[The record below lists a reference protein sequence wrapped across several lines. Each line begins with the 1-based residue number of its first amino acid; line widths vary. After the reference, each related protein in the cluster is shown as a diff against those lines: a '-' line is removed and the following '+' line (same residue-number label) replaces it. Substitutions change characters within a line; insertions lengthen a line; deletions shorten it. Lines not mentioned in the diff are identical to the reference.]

1 MFDNLTDRLSDV
13 FRKLGGRAQLTE
25 ANIQDALRE
34 VRLALLEADVNFKV
48 VKEFTDRVREAA
60 LGVEVMK
67 GVTPAQQVVKV
78 VHDELV
84 ALLGGDDTDL
94 SLQGQ
99 TPAVIL
105 MAGLQGSGKTTS
117 SGKLALLLRKRK
129 MKPYLVP
136 ADVYRPAAIEQLR
149 TLARQLDIPCFESR
163 PDMKPVDI
171 VRSALA
177 DAKERQCTV
186 VILDTAGRLHVD
198 EALMDELSAI
208 KAEAKPQEILFV
220 ADAMTGQDAVTV
232 AEAFNERLGITGVVL
247 TKMDGDARGGAAL
260 SIKSVTG
267 APVKFVGMGEK
278 LSEMEVF
285 HPDRVAGRILG
296 MGDVLTLLEKAQDD
310 INTEEA
316 AALARK
322 MQKAKF
328 DLEDFR
334 TQMRRMRKI
343 GSFETILKH
352 IPGMGGLANQLA
364 ELGDHEKELNRTEAI
379 INSMTMKERRNP
391 DLINGS
397 RRARIAKGSG
407 TTVQQVNQLLKQ
419 FDQMRK
425 MMQSVMQ
432 PGKRMPRMPQLPGGM
447 GRLGGLGGGLPGL
460 SGLGGLPGMG
470 AGLPGMGGGF
480 AFATLAGVFQAIPG
494 GTIFGLLFYFLLFF
508 AAVTS
513 STSILEGTVA
523 FLTEEKGW
531 ERKKTLVIVSIVLF
545 IIGIFYT
552 FSQAGFMDIHGI
564 WVSKNGVESP
574 IFGDFLEYLTD
585 RLLLPLGAFFTTIF
599 VGWVWGVDNAV
610 KEATSDGKF
619 SFALA
624 PLWKVLLKFVAP
636 ICIIVIIIAGMV
648 LGMSI
653 S

>member
-1 MFDNLTDRLSDV
+1 MFDSLTDRLSDV

-34 VRLALLEADVNFKV
+34 VRLALLEADVNFRV
-48 VKEFTDRVREAA
+48 VKEFTERVREAA

-94 SLQGQ
+94 SLQGR

-136 ADVYRPAAIEQLR
+136 ADVYRPAAIDQLR
-149 TLARQLDIPCFESR
+149 TLARQLDIPCFASS

-171 VRSALA
+171 VRAAIA
-177 DAKERQCTV
+177 DAREQQCTV

-208 KAEAKPQEILFV
+208 KSEAQPQEILFV

-232 AEAFNERLGITGVVL
+232 AEAFNERLGITGVIL

-296 MGDVLTLLEKAQDD
+296 MGDVLTLLEKAQDN
-310 INTEEA
+310 INAEEA
-316 AALARK
+316 EELARK
-322 MQKAKF
+322 MQKARF

-343 GSFETILKH
+343 GSFESILKH
-352 IPGMGGLANQLA
+352 IPGLGGLANQLA

-391 DLINGS
+391 DIINGS
-397 RRARIAKGSG
+397 RRARIARGSG

-419 FDQMRK
+419 FDQMRR
-425 MMQSVMQ
+425 MMQSVMR
-432 PGKRMPRMPQLPGGM
+432 PGRRMPQLPGGM
-447 GRLGGLGGGLPGL
+447 GRFGGMG
-460 SGLGGLPGMG
+460 GGLPGMG
-470 AGLPGMGGGF
+470 VPGGLPGMGVGIPGLGGGF
-480 AFATLAGVFQAIPG
+480 PSLPG
-494 GTIFGLLFYFLLFF
+494 SGKS
-508 AAVTS
+508 AA
-513 STSILEGTVA
+513 
-523 FLTEEKGW
+523 
-531 ERKKTLVIVSIVLF
+531 RKKR
-545 IIGIFYT
+545 
-552 FSQAGFMDIHGI
+552 D
-564 WVSKNGVESP
+564 KN
-574 IFGDFLEYLTD
+574 
-585 RLLLPLGAFFTTIF
+585 RRK
-599 VGWVWGVDNAV
+599 N
-610 KEATSDGKF
+610 KKR
-619 SFALA
+619 
-624 PLWKVLLKFVAP
+624 
-636 ICIIVIIIAGMV
+636 
-648 LGMSI
+648 
-653 S
+653 